1 MPHRARL
8 AQRAILVTGGS
19 RGIGRAAALR
29 FAEEG
34 ASVALVHLADGD
46 AAGRVLDALS
56 EASRAGGHSGRRH
69 IALDADIAAHDAPD
83 LIFAR
88 AIAEYGRIDALV
100 NNAGVQAPT
109 PSDSFDD
116 DALRRILEVDLVAVA
131 RLCRAALRHFGSRPG
146 GGVIVNTS
154 SVHELI
160 PKPGYLAYA
169 MAKSG
174 LGALTRT
181 LALEGAARG
190 IRVNSVA
197 PGAVTTD
204 MNAGWTGDAQKRRA
218 VEAHIPMGR
227 AASAEEIAPLF
238 AFLVSDEA
246 SYITGQTIHACGG
259 LTLYADF
266 AQNWSS

>member
-1 MPHRARL
+1 MIAARL
-8 AQRAILVTGGS
+8 VHRTILVTGGS
-19 RGIGRAAALR
+19 RGIGRAVALR
-29 FAEEG
+29 FAQEG
-34 ASVALVHLADGD
+34 ASVAIVHLGDGD
-46 AAGRVLDALS
+46 AATRTLEALA
-56 EASRAGGHSGRRH
+56 EASSAGGHAGRRH
-69 IALDADIAAHDAPD
+69 IALEADVAAPEAPD
-83 LIFAR
+83 QIFAR
-88 AIAEYGRIDALV
+88 VLAEYGRLDALV

-109 PSDSFDD
+109 PSDSFEDE
-116 DALRRILEVDLVAVA
+116 ALRRILEVDLIAVA
-131 RLCRAALRHFGSRPG
+131 RFCRAALRHFASRPG

-154 SVHELI
+154 SVHEII

-169 MAKSG
+169 MAKGG

-190 IRVNSVA
+190 VRVNAVA
-197 PGAVTTD
+197 PGAVATD
-204 MNAGWTGDAQKRRA
+204 MNAGWTGDPQKRRA